1 MLRPTTVLFLAF
13 MAFGCVTNPSGNN
26 EPAGEWV
33 WTNSAL
39 YSKADAGLITDAEL
53 NHEFVVSKNTCK
65 IQALQLPIPSPSCT
79 QPPKKDC
86 SSMAEGFAKGFCSG
100 YTPGRQCDRTSVVMA
115 QEAQVEIYD
124 SCMTLDGWER
134 KWEPYDVSAEPLDT
148 QIRVGPKTMN

>member
-1 MLRPTTVLFLAF
+1 
-13 MAFGCVTNPSGNN
+13 
-26 EPAGEWV
+26 
-33 WTNSAL
+33 
-39 YSKADAGLITDAEL
+39 
-53 NHEFVVSKNTCK
+53 
-65 IQALQLPIPSPSCT
+65 
-79 QPPKKDC
+79 
-86 SSMAEGFAKGFCSG
+86 MAEGFAKGFCSG